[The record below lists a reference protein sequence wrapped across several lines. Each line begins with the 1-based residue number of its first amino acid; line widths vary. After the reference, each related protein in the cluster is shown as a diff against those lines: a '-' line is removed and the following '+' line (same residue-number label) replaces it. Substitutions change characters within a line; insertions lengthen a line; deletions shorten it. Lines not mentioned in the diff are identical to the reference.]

1 MWVGGPLRPFDRA
14 LSRRPSGGRVGSA
27 GHVGIGVS
35 PQVIARL
42 LPCPLHGLDVPQ
54 AKITA
59 WVISAEAASKT
70 NVKLAEFGGFQRDR
84 QALAQWLARFAFEF
98 L

>member
-1 MWVGGPLRPFDRA
+1 MDPCGLLIVRSPGGHPGDE
-14 LSRRPSGGRVGSA
+14 SVQRVTFR
-27 GHVGIGVS
+27 IGVS

-59 WVISAEAASKT
+59 WVISAEAAGKT

-98 L
+98 V